1 MDGTWLVL
9 LQTLKPGQFTL
20 TQLSC
25 ILMNCVYGKRIYMVI
40 DHCNYNNN
48 NNDNI
53 NINTNY
59 FNDNNRHNCNTAN
72 TYTTSQWRI
81 QG

>member
-25 ILMNCVYGKRIYMVI
+25 IPMNCVYGKRIYMVDLI

-48 NNDNI
+48 NTDNI
-53 NINTNY
+53 NINT
-59 FNDNNRHNCNTAN
+59 
-72 TYTTSQWRI
+72 
-81 QG
+81 